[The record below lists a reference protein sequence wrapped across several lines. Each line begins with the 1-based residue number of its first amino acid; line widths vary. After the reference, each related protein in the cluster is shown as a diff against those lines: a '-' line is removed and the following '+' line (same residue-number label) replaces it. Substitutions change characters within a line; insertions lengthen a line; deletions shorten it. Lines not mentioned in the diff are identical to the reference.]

1 MAVVPRPLADPSAHR
16 RPRLMRTAVLALLL
30 VAGSAEALDVTVE
43 PYREARRAGAIGAVA
58 GRVSAEPRTLRVPGR
73 PFVGTTVTLLPRSE
87 ALLARLERLKEGSR
101 ESSTAFTAAAPAM
114 RKAREGYERELLAAG
129 APDLTPM
136 VQVDPDGT
144 FKIGEVPAG
153 AWVLVAWYSAPVDVS
168 VSKPKTRQKDL
179 YQPQPLIQGY
189 QAVTVWVRELTV
201 AGGATEKVELT
212 DRNGWF
218 RGVVEE
224 RVLGTGR

>member
-1 MAVVPRPLADPSAHR
+1 MQRGDRSRRPSDARAMAVVPRPLADPSAHR

-87 ALLARLERLKEGSR
+87 ALLARLE
-101 ESSTAFTAAAPAM
+101 
-114 RKAREGYERELLAAG
+114 LLEAG
-129 APDLTPM
+129 APDLTHM
-136 VQVDPDGT
+136 VQVDPDGS
-144 FKIGEVPAG
+144 FKIDDVPAG
-153 AWVLVAWYSAPVDVS
+153 AWMLVAWYSATVDVS
-168 VSKPKTRQKDL
+168 TAKPKSRQKEL
-179 YQPQPLIQGY
+179 YQPQPRIQGY